1 MSGARSVEYFL
12 VVGVDDSTQSSSSHT
27 GEDAS
32 SVVSPVSPMSPLS
45 EHTSRGEHS
54 LAYLPTVC
62 YLQCPLQWEEVDSMM
77 IIIYETH
84 LLIQSVH

>member
-12 VVGVDDSTQSSSSHT
+12 VVGVDDNTQSSSSHT

-54 LAYLPTVC
+54 LATY
-62 YLQCPLQWEEVDSMM
+62 
-77 IIIYETH
+77 
-84 LLIQSVH
+84 SVHIPGNAVGRGGLHDVYNL

>member
-54 LAYLPTVC
+54 LAT
-62 YLQCPLQWEEVDSMM
+62 YLQCA
-77 IIIYETH
+77 IY
-84 LLIQSVH
+84 SVHIPGNAVGRGGLHDDYNL